1 MKFLHISDI
10 HLGCERYSIENA
22 EKDFFDAF
30 NDLIQRYALG
40 GKVDFII
47 IAGDFFHKQQLS
59 PQTLNYAYAAL
70 EQIRKEKIPVVV
82 VEGNHDKR
90 LSNQKFSW
98 LQLLANWKFIYF
110 LQPTIKHHENEK
122 EIIYEKWDEQ
132 KARGGYVDIG
142 KARIFG
148 SLWHGASINLV
159 TPMLIEGIRKARR
172 DGAFHIL
179 LLHTDIEGQE
189 KNFSTALS
197 RANLNML
204 REVIDY
210 LALGHIHKSYEEGNW
225 IFNPGSLEPT
235 SIDEAGEKRGAWL
248 IEVDDKNN
256 IISKTFIS
264 EYKKRAFERIEIKV
278 SDCVAPEN
286 VHEMIEKILESR
298 DYSETIVEISL
309 TGLLRFSS
317 SSLDLRKIRD
327 KVYELTNA
335 YHVKIR
341 NKTISDSMDSLELG
355 ERKNSSE
362 IEERVIRKLILADSR
377 FRKDEDTIKRMI
389 SATLTSKNMVLD
401 EESPENI
408 LNFLEAQLFN

>member
-1 MKFLHISDI
+1 MKFLHISDV
-10 HLGCERYSIENA
+10 HLGCDRYGIENA

-40 GKVDFII
+40 GKVDFIL
-47 IAGDFFHKQQLS
+47 IAGDFFHKQQLT
-59 PQTLNYAYAAL
+59 PQTLNYAYAVL
-70 EQIRKEKIPVVV
+70 EQIRKEKIPVVI
-82 VEGNHDKR
+82 VEGNHDKKAP
-90 LSNQKFSW
+90 NQRFAW
-98 LQLLANWKFIYF
+98 LQVLANWKFIHF
-110 LQPTIKHHENEK
+110 LQPTVRNHENQK

-148 SLWHGASINLV
+148 SCWYGASINLV
-159 TPMLIEGIRKARR
+159 APMLIEGIRKARR

-189 KNFSTALS
+189 KNFSTSLS

-210 LALGHIHKSYEEGNW
+210 LALGHVHKSYEEGDW
-225 IFNPGSLEPT
+225 IFNPGSLEAT
-235 SIDEAGEKRGAWL
+235 NIDETQEKRGAWL
-248 IEVDDKNN
+248 IEVDDKNH

-264 EYKKRAFERIEIKV
+264 EYKKRAFDRIEIRV
-278 SDCVAPEN
+278 SDCITPEN
-286 VHEMIEKILESR
+286 VHEMIEKTLESR
-298 DYSETIVEISL
+298 DYSETIVEVSL
-309 TGLLRFSS
+309 TGLLRFSN
-317 SSLDLRKIRD
+317 SSLDLKKIRD

-335 YHVKIR
+335 YHVKIK
-341 NKTISDSMDSLELG
+341 NKTISDSIDSLEPG
-355 ERKNSSE
+355 ERTNSSE

-389 SATLTSKNMVLD
+389 NATLTLKNMVLD

-408 LNFLEAQLFN
+408 FNSLEAQLFN